1 MTQVPGLKINP
12 DRLRRG
18 WSIINVKKIGV
29 RQLDAAPEQI
39 AAQMWHTSTAAILTQ
54 HA

>member
-1 MTQVPGLKINP
+1 MKKVPGLKINP
-12 DRLRRG
+12 ARLRRG

-29 RQLDAAPEQI
+29 RQLDAASEWI
-39 AAQMWHTSTAAILTQ
+39 AAQMWHTSTAVILTQ